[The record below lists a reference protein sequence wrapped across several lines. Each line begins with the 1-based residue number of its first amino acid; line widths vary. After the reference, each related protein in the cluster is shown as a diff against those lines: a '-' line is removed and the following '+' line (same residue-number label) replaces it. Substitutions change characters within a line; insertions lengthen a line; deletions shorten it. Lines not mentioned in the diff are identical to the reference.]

1 LEILSSTILL
11 MARKIRKLNK
21 RHLKMG
27 FVAPKI
33 LGYEG
38 QTVSSYRSYMGQAT
52 AKQGVDTLL
61 LFTQQFKSSTL
72 VAPAMM
78 KTSYLVALPPEVM
91 TENRIHHNRRPIT
104 SEATKATRMQ
114 SSPLNMKI
122 LSCFPFTWMQVKATK
137 MRSSH
142 TVSTGKPI
150 PTLTCSARVSSAAA
164 PVQALSILI
173 RAPRDA
179 LLV

>member
-1 LEILSSTILL
+1 
-11 MARKIRKLNK
+11 M
-21 RHLKMG
+21 
-27 FVAPKI
+27 
-33 LGYEG
+33 Y
-38 QTVSSYRSYMGQAT
+38 SYRISYMGKGDGQARSRY
-52 AKQGVDTLL
+52 ALALYPAIQVL
-61 LFTQQFKSSTL
+61 STL

-78 KTSYLVALPPEVM
+78 KTSCLVALPPEVM

-104 SEATKATRMQ
+104 SEATTKATARMQ
-114 SSPLNMKI
+114 SSPLDMKI

-150 PTLTCSARVSSAAA
+150 PTPTCSARVSSAAA